1 MSMHRIILKTPDGT
15 LDERMFSGNVVSI
28 GRDERCDIVIKG
40 WTIGK
45 RHAEIRFAR
54 DGARIVSHSAVM
66 GVGVNGQRVQEY
78 APLLSKDEIQVGNYS
93 LFVIPAAAAKMDGNG
108 ADARQNGQAR
118 PIQKDAAD
126 SEPRIEPRIEPRA
139 QTPNQAHHGEMATA
153 RREAA
158 GGHQAQ
164 PAPPQRKA
172 APEAG
177 PEPEAPDFYL
187 EWRVKAHAGLIKL
200 MDVRRTDITTMS
212 EAELESTVRLM
223 IDVVMESMD
232 DLPRHIKRELL
243 AEQVLHE
250 AIGLGPLE
258 PLLEDEGVTE
268 IMVNAHDQIFIE
280 RGGKITKSPVSFT
293 NDRAVV
299 SAIERIVA
307 PIGRK
312 IDESTPLVDARLKD
326 GSRVNAVIPPLALK
340 GPSITIRKFPKN
352 RLYGEDLLKFDT
364 LNEPMLE
371 FLSFCVLQAK
381 NIIISGGTGSGKTTL
396 LNILS
401 NFIPPADRIVTVE
414 DAAELKLHQ
423 PNLVS
428 LEARPANSEGKGAI
442 PIRELVKNC
451 LRMRPDRIVVG
462 ECRGGEALDML
473 QAMNTGHD
481 GSLTT
486 AHANSP
492 RDMLSRLEV
501 MVLMAG
507 MELPV
512 TAIRE
517 QIASAVDLIVQQTRF
532 KCGSRKIT
540 AITEVTGVESGRIQ
554 LQDIFVFN
562 REGYTAEGK
571 VKGMFAATGAVPE
584 FLEELREAGV
594 KTPALEIFEAEQAYE

>member
-1 MSMHRIILKTPDGT
+1 MHRIILKTPDGT
-15 LDERMFSGNVVSI
+15 LDERMFNSNTVTI
-28 GRDERCDIVIKG
+28 GRDEGCDIVIKG

-45 RHAEIRFAR
+45 RHAEIRFTR
-54 DGARIVSHSAVM
+54 EGAHIFSHSALM
-66 GVGVNGQRVQEY
+66 GVGVNGERVQEY
-78 APLLSKDEIQVGNYS
+78 GPLFSKDEIQLGSHS
-93 LFVIPAAAAKMDGNG
+93 LFVIPASPGTQGENGAEPRKNARMPQTPGEAPSPVPRMPARTPGQAPEQGHAAAP
-108 ADARQNGQAR
+108 AR
-118 PIQKDAAD
+118 
-126 SEPRIEPRIEPRA
+126 
-139 QTPNQAHHGEMATA
+139 
-153 RREAA
+153 
-158 GGHQAQ
+158 QAQ
-164 PAPPQRKA
+164 PAAPRDGIPAGRSAQPQRKA
-172 APEAG
+172 
-177 PEPEAPDFYL
+177 EPEAPDIYL
-187 EWRVKAHAGLIKL
+187 EWRKEAHAGLIKL
-200 MDVRRTDITTMS
+200 MDVRRTDITTMT

-223 IDVVMESMD
+223 IDVVLESMR
-232 DLPRHIKRELL
+232 DLPRHIKRDLL

-258 PLLEDEGVTE
+258 PLLEDESVTE

-312 IDESTPLVDARLKD
+312 IDEGTPLVDARLKD

-340 GPSITIRKFPKN
+340 GPSITIRKFPKH
-352 RLYGEDLLKFDT
+352 RLYGEDLIKFGT

-371 FLSFCVLQAK
+371 FLSFCVHQAK

-401 NFIPPADRIVTVE
+401 NFIPNTDRIVTVE

-507 MELPV
+507 MDLPV
-512 TAIRE
+512 AAIRE
-517 QIASAVDLIVQQTRF
+517 QIASAINLIVQQTRF

-540 AITEVTGVESGRIQ
+540 AITEVTGVESGCIQ
-554 LQDIFVFN
+554 LQDIFVF
-562 REGYTAEGK
+562 RRDGYTPEGK
-571 VKGMFAATGAVPE
+571 VKGWFAATGAVPE

-594 KTPALEIFEAEQAYE
+594 KIPALEIFEDLHAHV

>member
-1 MSMHRIILKTPDGT
+1 MPVHRIILKTPEGGLEERIFDTNIVRIGKDDG
-15 LDERMFSGNVVSI
+15 
-28 GRDERCDIVIKG
+28 CDIVIKG
-40 WTIGK
+40 WAIGK
-45 RHAEIRFAR
+45 RHAEIHFAR
-54 DGARIVSHSAVM
+54 DGARIVSQNALV
-66 GVGVNGQRVQEY
+66 GVGVNGERVKEY
-78 APLLSKDEIQVGNYS
+78 APLLSKDEIQLGNYS
-93 LFVIPAAAAKMDGNG
+93 LFVLPGAGETRQAAPPAQPRSSAPAPE
-108 ADARQNGQAR
+108 RLR
-118 PIQKDAAD
+118 PEAAD
-126 SEPRIEPRIEPRA
+126 EKK
-139 QTPNQAHHGEMATA
+139 AT
-153 RREAA
+153 
-158 GGHQAQ
+158 
-164 PAPPQRKA
+164 PQRA
-172 APEAG
+172 SSAE
-177 PEPEAPDFYL
+177 ELLPEAPDRYR
-187 EWRVKAHAGLIKL
+187 EWRVEAHAELIKL
-200 MDVRRTDITTMS
+200 MDVRRTDITSMTQ
-212 EAELESTVRLM
+212 AELESSVRKM
-223 IDVVMESMD
+223 IAVVLESLP
-232 DLPRHIKRELL
+232 LPRNIHKELL
-243 AEQVLHE
+243 ADQVLHE

-258 PLLEDEGVTE
+258 PLLDDESVTE
-268 IMVNAHDQIFIE
+268 IMVNAHDQIFVE
-280 RGGKITKSPVSFT
+280 RGGQITKSPIYFT
-293 NDRAVV
+293 DDRAVI

-340 GPSITIRKFPKN
+340 GPSITIRKFPKY
-352 RLYGEDLLKFDT
+352 RLYGEDLLKFGT
-364 LNEPMLE
+364 LDGRMLE
-371 FLSFCVLQAK
+371 FLSFCVHQAK

-401 NFIPPADRIVTVE
+401 NFIPDTDRIVTVE
-414 DAAELKLHQ
+414 DAAELRLHQ

-428 LEARPANSEGKGAI
+428 LEARPPNSEGKGAI

-512 TAIRE
+512 SAIRE
-517 QIASAVDLIVQQTRF
+517 QIASAIGLIVQQTRF

-554 LQDIFVFN
+554 LQDIFVFE
-562 REGYTAEGK
+562 RKGYSAEGK
-571 VKGMFAATGAVPE
+571 VKGDFVATGAVPE

-594 KTPALEIFEAEQAYE
+594 KTPELTIFGASDV

>member
-1 MSMHRIILKTPDGT
+1 MHRIILKAPDGS
-15 LDERMFSGNVVSI
+15 LDERMFSASVVTI
-28 GRDERCDIVIKG
+28 GRDDGCDIVIKG
-40 WTIGK
+40 WSVGK
-45 RHAEIRFAR
+45 RHAEIHFSH
-54 DGARIVSHSAVM
+54 DGARIVSHSVLL
-66 GVGVNGQRVQEY
+66 GVGVNGARVQEY
-78 APLLSKDEIQVGNYS
+78 GPLLSKDEIQLGGHC
-93 LFVIPAAAAKMDGNG
+93 LHVIPAPAEALDADGAEPRKNG
-108 ADARQNGQAR
+108 HSAEDA
-118 PIQKDAAD
+118 
-126 SEPRIEPRIEPRA
+126 RIEPRMSARA
-139 QTPNQAHHGEMATA
+139 AHSDAQAPARSRSPVFAGHAPGGIASQSRAASA
-153 RREAA
+153 RR
-158 GGHQAQ
+158 
-164 PAPPQRKA
+164 P
-172 APEAG
+172 
-177 PEPEAPDFYL
+177 PEPEAPDLYL
-187 EWRVKAHAGLIKL
+187 EWRKQAHAGLIKL

-212 EAELESTVRLM
+212 EAELETAVRLM
-223 IDVVMESMD
+223 IDVVLESMNE
-232 DLPRHIKRELL
+232 LPRHIKLDLL
-243 AEQVLHE
+243 AEQVLNE

-258 PLLEDEGVTE
+258 PLLEDESVTE

-280 RGGKITKSPVSFT
+280 RGGTIVKSPVSFT
-293 NDRAVV
+293 NDRAVF

-312 IDESTPLVDARLKD
+312 IDEGMPLVDARLKD

-340 GPSITIRKFPKN
+340 GPSITIRKFPKH
-352 RLYGEDLLKFDT
+352 RLYGEDLLRFGT
-364 LNEPMLE
+364 LNEGMLE
-371 FLSFCVLQAK
+371 FLSFCVRHAK

-401 NFIPPADRIVTVE
+401 NFIPPSDRIVTVE

-442 PIRELVKNC
+442 TIRELVKNC

-512 TAIRE
+512 AAIRE
-517 QIASAVDLIVQQTRF
+517 QIASAINLIVQQTRF

-540 AITEVTGVESGRIQ
+540 SITEVTGVESGRIQ
-554 LQDIFVFN
+554 LQEIFVFE
-562 REGYTAEGK
+562 REGYTADGK
-571 VKGMFAATGAVPE
+571 VKGRFAATGAVPE
-584 FLEELREAGV
+584 FLEELREAGIKV
-594 KTPALEIFEAEQAYE
+594 PGLDIFKAGQGDG

>member
-1 MSMHRIILKTPDGT
+1 MHRIILKTPDGT
-15 LDERMFSGNVVSI
+15 LDERMFNANTVTI
-28 GRDERCDIVIKG
+28 GRDDGCDIVIKG
-40 WTIGK
+40 WSVGK
-45 RHAEIRFAR
+45 RHALIRFTR
-54 DGARIVSHSAVM
+54 EEARIYSNSALM
-66 GVGVNGQRVQEY
+66 GVGVNGGRVQEY
-78 APLLSKDEIQVGNYS
+78 GPLLSKDEIQIGNHS
-93 LFVIPAAAAKMDGNG
+93 LYVIPAASQAAQDASG
-108 ADARQNGQAR
+108 AETRKSDRVPEMPREVNSLESR
-118 PIQKDAAD
+118 V
-126 SEPRIEPRIEPRA
+126 EPRLPARMPE
-139 QTPNQAHHGEMATA
+139 QNHHVSEHAVRQQDNVPLQPA
-153 RREAA
+153 RRQPETPQPET
-158 GGHQAQ
+158 QA
-164 PAPPQRKA
+164 
-172 APEAG
+172 EVS
-177 PEPEAPDFYL
+177 DIYL
-187 EWRVKAHAGLIKL
+187 EWRKRAHAELIKL
-200 MDVRRTDITTMS
+200 MDVRRTDITTMT
-212 EAELESTVRLM
+212 ETELESTVRLM
-223 IDVVMESMD
+223 IDVVLESMRD
-232 DLPRHIKRELL
+232 MPRHIKRDLL

-258 PLLEDEGVTE
+258 PLLEDESVTE
-268 IMVNAHDQIFIE
+268 IMVNAHDQIFVE
-280 RGGKITKSPVSFT
+280 RSGKITKSPVSFT
-293 NDRAVV
+293 NDRAVI

-340 GPSITIRKFPKN
+340 GPSITIRKFPKH
-352 RLYGEDLLKFDT
+352 RLYGEDLVKFGT

-371 FLSFCVLQAK
+371 FLSFCVHQAK

-428 LEARPANSEGKGAI
+428 LEARPANSEGKGAVH
-442 PIRELVKNC
+442 IRELVKNC

-507 MELPV
+507 MDLPV

-517 QIASAVDLIVQQTRF
+517 QIASAVNLIVQQTRF

-554 LQDIFVFN
+554 LADIFVFE
-562 REGYTAEGK
+562 RDGYTAQGK
-571 VKGMFAATGAVPE
+571 VKGRFVPTGAVPE

-594 KTPALEIFEAEQAYE
+594 KVPAVELFRSSQAYD